1 MPITAKS
8 ILSQVARDLNDETSI
23 RWTTGDLVAYFND
36 GQRDI
41 LTHRPDA
48 CNVAADFTT
57 QLGAKQ
63 TLPAGGE
70 KLIDVLHNNTA
81 VSKRSITKVSRD
93 LLDSQV
99 SGWREMTPANEVLHF
114 AYDERKPRYFDLYPP
129 PQAGLVIAIDYA
141 AVPTDIPTPAAGT
154 TTDAITG
161 NLSLSDLFAEAMR
174 LWIMARCYEKQTE
187 YTANPNLAVAYRA
200 AFAQALGIE
209 AKGTAAVSPNAQA

>member
-1 MPITAKS
+1 MAITAKS

-23 RWTTGDLVAYFND
+23 RWTTVDLVAYFNA

-48 CNVAADFTT
+48 RNVAADFTT

-81 VSKRSITKVSRD
+81 GSKRSITKVDRK

-99 SGWREMTPANEVLHF
+99 RGWRGMTPANEVLHF
-114 AYDERKPRYFDLYPP
+114 AYDEREPRAFDLYPP
-129 PQAGLVIAIDYA
+129 PQAGLVIAIEYA
-141 AVPTDIPTPAAGT
+141 AVPTDITAPAPGT

-161 NLSLSDLFAEAMR
+161 ELSLSDLFANAIRNYVMF
-174 LWIMARCYEKQTE
+174 RCYSKNTE
-187 YTANPNLAVAYRA
+187 FTANPNMAVAFY
-200 AFAQALGIE
+200 QAYANDLGIE
-209 AKGTAAVSPNAQA
+209 AKGTAAVSPNAQP